1 MLQRQIVKFLGKQ
14 IEYPVGAKDVITSIH
29 SLTWILISVIVTIY
43 RTEIQQLLCIVTT
56 QLRSRICIMTI
67 IESLGPAAATL
78 GGGFFVGVLI
88 GYVLKKVIK
97 IAAVIVGL
105 FLSAL
110 AYLQHQQIANIN
122 WNKFHQISEHT
133 ITALSNAIM
142 QIPTVG
148 HTSDQVA
155 ASLTMTSFGIPLTG
169 SISAGFTIGF
179 MKG

>member
-1 MLQRQIVKFLGKQ
+1 
-14 IEYPVGAKDVITSIH
+14 
-29 SLTWILISVIVTIY
+29 
-43 RTEIQQLLCIVTT
+43 
-56 QLRSRICIMTI
+56 MTI

-88 GYVLKKVIK
+88 GYALKKVIK

-122 WNKFHQISEHT
+122 WNKLHQISEHT
-133 ITALSNAIM
+133 ITALSNAII
-142 QIPTVG
+142 QIPGFGDSSHAATV
-148 HTSDQVA
+148 T
-155 ASLTMTSFGIPLTG
+155 ASSTLAMTSFGIPLTG
-169 SISAGFTIGF
+169 SMSAGFTIGF